1 MNNIR
6 IAVCDT
12 DEQVVFQYEAPI
24 VPRKGE
30 LIHLHHRGAFRI
42 LEVAYR
48 IADDTWVGTR
58 LDELLMYVE
67 VIVDF
72 SNQVKDY
79 G

>member
-1 MNNIR
+1 MSNIK
-6 IAVCDT
+6 IAICDT
-12 DEQVVFQYEAPI
+12 DEQVVLCYSAPT

-48 IADDTWVGTR
+48 IADDTWNNTPE
-58 LDELLMYVE
+58 DELLMYVE

-72 SNQVKDY
+72 NKQIREI